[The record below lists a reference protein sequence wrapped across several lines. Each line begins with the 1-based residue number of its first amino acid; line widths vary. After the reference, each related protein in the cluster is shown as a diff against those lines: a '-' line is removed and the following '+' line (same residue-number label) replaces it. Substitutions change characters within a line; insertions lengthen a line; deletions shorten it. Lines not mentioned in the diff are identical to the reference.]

1 MPIRMNGYFNNPQ
14 IGQAFANLSSMFAPP
29 DGSEAASWAQAR
41 ARNEASARNRVL
53 FDYSQRPG
61 ANFDQSQFD
70 RMNIANGSYSPNQSY
85 YAVDANTATTR
96 RGQDV
101 TAQTS
106 IANNQADNA
115 QRDRQA
121 ALNSQTEIFK
131 NQYGAL
137 NEGQTRP
144 GVPENAGR
152 MFGFPSIAP
161 QSGAMKVSPGE
172 QAVMPDGRVILGAPK
187 PLTMD
192 EWQTQQAAGLRTKGA
207 ISDQDIIDNAF
218 GKNKPVEAL
227 GPAGKPIFMTPGA
240 ATRTGAQVFVKPDA
254 AARPDV
260 LNYSLPDGRRGTAFA
275 GPDGALVDSQ
285 TGTRLPAGATT
296 FKGQAQGAPDQF
308 GGKPT
313 EASDKAAAFAVR
325 GGFANDRINQL
336 LAGGFAPNARD
347 FESTQGVIANNLPVS
362 IANQLPTDQGQ
373 QFATASIDFLN
384 SILRPDTGASFSAQE
399 KADYMRTFIDLPG
412 DSEGTRAAK
421 RQARDLAIA
430 AVAGNSRGGADR
442 LAQEVQKLNLPVPA
456 LLLKN
461 LRSDG
466 QAPAESQGGPPA
478 KAVQALRSNPALSEQ
493 FDAKYG
499 AGAAAAILGG
509 GH

>member
-1 MPIRMNGYFNNPQ
+1 MSPVRANGYYNDPQ
-14 IGQAFANLSSMFAPP
+14 IGQAFANLSSLFDPP
-29 DGSEAASWAQAR
+29 SGAEAANWA
-41 ARNEASARNRVL
+41 EANLRRQKLSTIQGML
-53 FDYSQRPG
+53 
-61 ANFDQSQFD
+61 ANPNDPLND
-70 RMNIANGSYSPNQSY
+70 RRSTIIGTYAPTQSY
-85 YAVDANTATTR
+85 YAVDQNNATSR
-96 RGQDV
+96 
-101 TAQTS
+101 
-106 IANNQADNA
+106 ANNAADNT
-115 QRDRQA
+115 R
-121 ALNSQTEIFK
+121 ALQQTGIE
-131 NQYGAL
+131 
-137 NEGQTRP
+137 
-144 GVPENAGR
+144 
-152 MFGFPSIAP
+152 
-161 QSGAMKVSPGE
+161 QSGANYRADTAPLKEGEVRAPGLGDRWGVQGNPTTGLVKLSPGE
-172 QAVMPDGRVILGAPK
+172 QVTLPGGQVLAGAPK

-192 EWQTQQAAGLRTKGA
+192 EWQAQQAAGLRTKGA
-207 ISDQDIIDNAF
+207 ISDQDIIDSAF
-218 GKNKPVEAL
+218 GKNKPVEAV

-240 ATRTGAQVFVKPDA
+240 ATRTGAEVFVKPDA

-260 LNYSLPDGRRGTAFA
+260 LNYTLPDGRRGTAFA

-399 KADYMRTFIDLPG
+399 KADYLRTFIDLPG

-421 RQARDLAIA
+421 RQARNLAIA

-442 LAQEVQKLNLPVPA
+442 LAQEVQKLGLPVPA

-466 QAPAESQGGPPA
+466 RTPDEGQSGPPEA
-478 KAVQALRSNPALSEQ
+478 AVQALKNNPGLAEQ

-499 AGAAAAILGG
+499 AGAAAAILSGG
-509 GH
+509 R